1 MPKSTGH
8 ERTGDLPKRLLS
20 YFGWGVLV
28 VLVVVG
34 TVYLLKKPWE
44 WEITSFRVVSQEGS
58 QIVISMACDTDT
70 RAEIVRE
77 TAEFIEIKA
86 EVKLPANDCARG
98 VVLRTK
104 EPVGDRIIIDH
115 STGEPVFDP
124 FADTG

>member
-1 MPKSTGH
+1 VSTN
-8 ERTGDLPKRLLS
+8 RTHSETALRRLRTRL
-20 YFGWGVLV
+20 GWGVLI
-28 VLVVVG
+28 VLAVLG

-44 WEITSFRVVSQEGS
+44 WETTSFRVFTQDGS
-58 QIVISMACDTDT
+58 QIVISFECAPES

-86 EVKLPANDCARG
+86 QVKFPANDCARG
-98 VVLRTK
+98 ANLQTK
-104 EPVGDRIIIDH
+104 EPVGDRTIIDH